1 MKSFNFSFI
10 LSLSK
15 DPFGRLFSG
24 MELILRQAQDDGWLK
39 TKLGC
44 VISIVALLL
53 AFSTPIQADVVD
65 DFHQVQ
71 TELDSS
77 ILDTYDG
84 TASPQT
90 EQSLAQA
97 WQVLKLD
104 ITDPTASALIPTDF
118 SSKSPEELAA
128 KIGTSRA
135 LLQQIAALEMLAH
148 QRAGNVLAAQ
158 TWRDMVTLP
167 KFGNADDGGLLL
179 QQSPEQVR
187 RTEVTQTLAKE
198 YVGWQVTRTRQLLD
212 ALQHT
217 MAAGEA
223 TDAYVQAKLAEI
235 QALSQF
241 PKPLLQAAGVTNIAP
256 TRFSLPVV
264 VAPLDS
270 PAALTAIAAWRDK
283 IETTLPNLL
292 STTDVTRLQ
301 RLLARFIDV
310 IPKEYRNGVQDS
322 KVVIPLEYK
331 EAIQFTEQAQS
342 LINELA
348 PVWRRDQHD
357 AFVKYHGPVI
367 DKLATLHKQIDQ
379 VRDLSVIQGTAG
391 DIGSILE
398 NRFGLSARRAGQ
410 GGQIIEE
417 TALDVRTS
425 LNDSL
430 AAAKAGH
437 WQQAESLRLDAYTAF
452 DSEIEIRVMPRN
464 PTLATHTE
472 RSFLDGQEEPGIK
485 ALLDSGA
492 NIDELTAGYA
502 RALKNLDECVALL
515 KVSVSPATI
524 AFTTFTI
531 LAREGLEAIVILA
544 ALLAGL
550 RGAENTRIRHGIVKG
565 ALLGVVASGITF
577 WLSQTIIQSLVRFG
591 EKLEAVVSVLAV
603 IILFIVTNW
612 VFHKMYWV
620 GWNAKLRDLSK
631 SAKAVRAPFWEISA
645 LLGVG
650 FLTVYREGFETTI
663 FMQSLM
669 LEGSTSAVLL
679 GVMAG
684 FAFIGTIGMLI
695 MFFGAKLP
703 YRKMLIVTGLLVVSI
718 MVTFMGSGVRLFQTV
733 GWLPVHPL
741 PGFNFPN
748 WVGVWLGIYPSWEGL
763 LIPPLALVY
772 VGGAWL
778 YTKLAAARAQAK
790 AAPVPPPIQA
800 STPRPKTPVSV

>member
-1 MKSFNFSFI
+1 LKTLLHAA
-10 LSLSK
+10 LSLAFLANFCSS
-15 DPFGRLFSG
+15 GR
-24 MELILRQAQDDGWLK
+24 
-39 TKLGC
+39 
-44 VISIVALLL
+44 
-53 AFSTPIQADVVD
+53 ADVVD

-71 TELDSS
+71 AQLDSS

-84 TASPQT
+84 TTSTQT
-90 EQSLAQA
+90 SQSLEQA
-97 WQVLKLD
+97 WQILKPD
-104 ITDPTASALIPTDF
+104 VTDPEALALIPTGYAF
-118 SSKSPEELAA
+118 QTPEELAG
-128 KIGTSRA
+128 KIGTGRA
-135 LLQQIAALEMLAH
+135 LLQQIASLEMLAN

-158 TWRDMVTLP
+158 TWRDMITLP
-167 KFGNADDGGLLL
+167 KFANADDGGLVL
-179 QQSPEQVR
+179 QQTPDQVR
-187 RTEVTQTLAKE
+187 QPEVSQTLAKE
-198 YVGWQVTRTRQLLD
+198 CIGWQVTRTRQLLD

-217 MAAGEA
+217 MTAGEA
-223 TDAYVQAKLAEI
+223 TGAYVSAKLAEI
-235 QALSQF
+235 QTLSQF
-241 PKPLLQAAGVTNIAP
+241 PNQLLQAAGVN
-256 TRFSLPVV
+256 LPVTTNL
-264 VAPLDS
+264 APPVIVEPLNS
-270 PAALTAIAAWRDK
+270 PLALGNLAAWREK
-283 IETTLPNLL
+283 IEVTLPNLL
-292 STTDVTRLQ
+292 TTTDVTRLQ

-331 EAIQFTEQAQS
+331 ESVQFTEQAQS

-357 AFVKYHGPVI
+357 AFENYHGEVV
-367 DKLATLHKQIDQ
+367 DKLATLHKQIDAVQ
-379 VRDLSVIQGTAG
+379 DLSVIQGTAG

-398 NRFGLSARRAGQ
+398 NRFGLSARRSGQ

-437 WQQAESLRLDAYTAF
+437 WSQAESLRLDAYTAF

-472 RSFLDGQEEPGIK
+472 RSFLDGQEQPGIK

-492 NIDELTAGYA
+492 NIDDLTAGYA

-524 AFTTFTI
+524 GFTTFTI

-550 RGAENTRIRHGIVKG
+550 RGAENAGVRRGIVQG
-565 ALLGVVASGITF
+565 ALLGVVASGLTF
-577 WLSQTIIQSLVRFG
+577 WLSQTIISSLLRFG

-603 IILFIVTNW
+603 LILLMVTNW

-620 GWNAKLRDLSK
+620 GWNARLRDLSK
-631 SAKAVRAPFWEISA
+631 SAKAVRAPVFEFFA

-663 FMQSLM
+663 FMQSLL
-669 LEGSTSAVLL
+669 LEGSTASVAL
-679 GVMAG
+679 GVLAG
-684 FAFIGTIGMLI
+684 FVFIGAIGTII
-695 MFFGAKLP
+695 IFFGGKLP
-703 YRKMLIVTGLLVVSI
+703 YRKLLVVTGLLVVSI
-718 MVTFMGSGVRLFQTV
+718 MVTFVGSGVRLFQTV

-741 PGFNFPN
+741 PGLDLPN

-778 YTKLAAARAQAK
+778 YTKFASRKAQAEMAAASPPVRTH
-790 AAPVPPPIQA
+790 APQ
-800 STPRPKTPVSV
+800 RKTPVAV